1 MRWLLRQRCLTTM
14 FDAEIEQIVAR
25 LAAHT
30 VADKRVMIA
39 IAGPPAAGKSTLAE
53 LLVER
58 LNAEQPGSA
67 ALVPMDGFH
76 LDNDTLDARELRA
89 RKGAP
94 NTFDADGFVA
104 LVETLAK
111 ATEAVTYPTFD
122 RSLDASIADSGTVK
136 ADTRIIV
143 LEGNY
148 LLLNETPWS
157 ALHPLFDLTIFVR
170 PNVTVLE
177 QRLLARWKHYG
188 LDEAQAQAKASGNDI
203 PNAHTVLENSVAAD
217 MVFAEPD

>member
-1 MRWLLRQRCLTTM
+1 M
-14 FDAEIEQIVAR
+14 FDAEIDRIVGR
-25 LAAHT
+25 LAVQT

-53 LLVER
+53 LLVDR
-58 LNAEQPGSA
+58 LNAEQPGCA

-76 LDNDTLDARELRA
+76 LDNDTLDARGLRP

-104 LVETLAK
+104 LVGQLAS

-122 RSLDASIADSGTVK
+122 RSLDAAIADSGVVH

-148 LLLNETPWS
+148 LLLNEAPWS
-157 ALHPLFDLTIFVR
+157 ALHPLFDLSILVK
-170 PNVTVLE
+170 PSVAVLE

-188 LDEAQAQAKASGNDI
+188 LDETQAHAKAWGNDI
-203 PNAHTVLENSVAAD
+203 PNAHTVLENSIEAD
-217 MVFAEPD
+217 MVFAEPN